1 MHQSGAVSAQCL
13 HNHAFFEESNIAFLQ
28 RSFFEILIFFSVV
41 EIYIKMLKISNSWV
55 SVPQMAPY
63 LMFILVCFLDKM
75 HNGQTLQGYVFHMSE
90 ILRSATPNLFILT
103 FTQIVMY
110 TRHEKKRALY
120 LKYKMSTIYSK
131 MIK

>member
-1 MHQSGAVSAQCL
+1 MHQSGARSAQCL

-28 RSFFEILIFFSVV
+28 RSFFEILIFFSVI

-75 HNGQTLQGYVFHMSE
+75 HNGFTCPLHYHILLFRAAINFTRIRNIIRLYRTVF
-90 ILRSATPNLFILT
+90 
-103 FTQIVMY
+103 
-110 TRHEKKRALY
+110 
-120 LKYKMSTIYSK
+120 ST
-131 MIK
+131 

>member
-1 MHQSGAVSAQCL
+1 MHVKVLGLLWLSSILLC
-13 HNHAFFEESNIAFLQ
+13 NI
-28 RSFFEILIFFSVV
+28 E
-41 EIYIKMLKISNSWV
+41 LKILCCKKNPDCMKLYMV
-55 SVPQMAPY
+55 R
-63 LMFILVCFLDKM
+63 
-75 HNGQTLQGYVFHMSE
+75 QTLQGYVFHMSE

-120 LKYKMSTIYSK
+120 LKNKMSTIYSK